1 LHTILLRESVKTMID
16 NNKIQEVAD
25 AAQAFEE
32 DFEHDYLSV
41 EEAYY
46 EYDADDGGSLPQYR
60 THVVISDV
68 NDYETTYTYLVRDFG
83 VEQGLYLFDTVTN
96 WEDRTVTLRFGIANE

>member
-1 LHTILLRESVKTMID
+1 MID

-25 AAQAFEE
+25 KAMAFEQE
-32 DFEHDYLSV
+32 FEHQFLEVVDVYYDYMH
-41 EEAYY
+41 
-46 EYDADDGGSLPQYR
+46 DDEGDLPQYQ
-60 THVVISDV
+60 THVVVQDKKRDSD
-68 NDYETTYTYLVRDFG
+68 DMYGATYTYPVHDFG